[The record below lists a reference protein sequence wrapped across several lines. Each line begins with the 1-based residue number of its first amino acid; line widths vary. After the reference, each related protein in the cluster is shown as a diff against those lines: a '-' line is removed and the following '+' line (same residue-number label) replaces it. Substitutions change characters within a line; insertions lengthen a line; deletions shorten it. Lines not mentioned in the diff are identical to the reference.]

1 MSSPAAPAPPG
12 LTPLS
17 WEPRVLVVDDD
28 PVVRLAASRLL
39 ARLGLVVEVAVDG
52 HEAVAMSAAWPYVA
66 IFMDC
71 YMPEIDGY
79 RTTREIHARD
89 GGDAR
94 PLIIAVTSRPRHVC
108 LAAGMDH
115 HIAKPVR
122 ADVLERDCRA
132 LGLLPGPGLSDPLA
146 GHAADQV
153 IAAADGCP
161 VLARSAGIT
170 PERLTDFALAF
181 ATRLQR
187 RLPRLWRAANTADG
201 DALLPLAGDLA
212 GRAARAHAARLAA
225 LLGAI
230 AQLCEAG
237 QPQAAAR
244 VVATL
249 QVQLDAL
256 VLAAAEAEPGTA
268 EALGG
273 TASAAATPRPL
284 RVAVADDDPFARA
297 AVEAIIRA
305 GTGLEFV
312 GSAAGAAE
320 IVELAAEL
328 APDVVVVDV
337 VMPGGGGPSAA
348 RQIRE
353 HRPATRIVALS
364 ASETP
369 ETYLA
374 MLQAGASGVLVKG
387 SPPSRLVEL
396 IHRAAHRSA

>member
-1 MSSPAAPAPPG
+1 MSSPAAPASPG

-39 ARLGLVVEVAVDG
+39 ARLGLVVEVAADG

-71 YMPEIDGY
+71 SMPEIDGY
-79 RTTREIHARD
+79 RTTRAIHARD

-94 PLIIAVTSRPRHVC
+94 PLIIAVTSRARHVC

-122 ADVLERDCRA
+122 IDVLEHDCRA
-132 LGLLPGPGLSDPLA
+132 LGLLPGVRMGDPLA
-146 GHAADQV
+146 LAAAEQV
-153 IAAADGCP
+153 IAAADASP
-161 VLARSAGIT
+161 VLARSPRIA
-170 PERLTDFALAF
+170 PERLADFALAF
-181 ATRLQR
+181 AARLQR
-187 RLPRLWRAANTADG
+187 RLPRLWRAANIADG

-212 GRAARAHAARLAA
+212 ARADRAHAVRLGA
-225 LLGAI
+225 LLDAI
-230 AQLCEAG
+230 ERLCRTG
-237 QPQAAAR
+237 QPDAAAQI
-244 VVATL
+244 VATL
-249 QVQLDAL
+249 QAQLDAL
-256 VLAAAEAEPGTA
+256 VLAAREPVTDGWVEETPP
-268 EALGG
+268 ALV
-273 TASAAATPRPL
+273 SPRPV

-312 GSAAGAAE
+312 GSAAGAQE
-320 IVELAAEL
+320 IVQLAAEL

-337 VMPGGGGPSAA
+337 LMPGGGGPSAT

-353 HRPATRIVALS
+353 HRPATRVVALS

-387 SPPSRLVEL
+387 TPPSRLVEL
-396 IHRAAHRSA
+396 IHRAAQRTA

>member
-1 MSSPAAPAPPG
+1 MSSPAAPASPG

-28 PVVRLAASRLL
+28 PVVRLAAGRLL
-39 ARLGLVVEVAVDG
+39 ARLGLTVEVASDG

-71 YMPEIDGY
+71 SMPEIDGY
-79 RTTREIHARD
+79 RTSRAIHARD

-94 PLIIAVTSRPRHVC
+94 PLIIAVTSRARHVC

-122 ADVLERDCRA
+122 IDLLEHDCRA
-132 LGLLPGPGLSDPLA
+132 LGLLPRLEMDDPLA
-146 GHAADQV
+146 QAAAEQA
-153 IAAADGCP
+153 IAAAEASP
-161 VLARSAGIT
+161 VLARSPEISS
-170 PERLTDFALAF
+170 ERLTDFALAF
-181 ATRLQR
+181 AARLQR
-187 RLPRLWRAANTADG
+187 RLPRLWRAANIADG
-201 DALLPLAGDLA
+201 DALHPLAGDLA
-212 GRAARAHAARLAA
+212 GRADRAAAARLAA
-225 LLGAI
+225 LLEAI
-230 AQLCEAG
+230 EQLCRTG
-237 QPQAAAR
+237 QPAAAAR
-244 VVATL
+244 IVPTL
-249 QVQLDAL
+249 RAQLDAL
-256 VLAAAEAEPGTA
+256 VVAAREPVTSEVWGEETPP
-268 EALGG
+268 
-273 TASAAATPRPL
+273 TPVSPRPV

-312 GSAAGAAE
+312 GSAAGAQE
-320 IVELAAEL
+320 IVQLAAEL

-337 VMPGGGGPSAA
+337 LMPGGGGPSAT

-353 HRPATRIVALS
+353 HRPATRVVALS

-387 SPPSRLVEL
+387 TPPSRLVEL
-396 IHRAAHRSA
+396 IHRAAQRNA